1 MTQLDR
7 RTVIAGAVAAPMA
20 GGAGGALAQ
29 SPRIPL
35 IATEEAYATP
45 ELMAQ
50 LDAGPPGMTQAEKT
64 YTTLLRSGTAPGASE
79 LNRKLCSM
87 EARLA
92 EMDANGVDMHLLSI
106 TIPGPQAFPPQE
118 GARIARSLN
127 DGLAEII
134 RAHPTRF
141 AGLAAIA
148 PQNPE
153 ASVAEIERARKD
165 LALNGVIINSHSF
178 GEYLDEA
185 KFRPILA
192 ALEAQDM
199 PLYLHP
205 RSPSQAMIGPYEN
218 YGLSGALWG
227 YGADCSM
234 HLLRMIFGGVF
245 DDFPRLK
252 VVLGHMGE
260 GIPYYFTRVDNR
272 YRNLMA
278 RGGEKLGLKPLR
290 QLPSEYFKSNV
301 YITTSGTFSH
311 KVLGY
316 CLDILGAERILF
328 AIDYPYE
335 RSDEAVRFIRTAP
348 LSTADAEQICFRNA
362 QAVFRIKYSAPSR
375 I

>member
-7 RTVIAGAVAAPMA
+7 RTVIAGALA
-20 GGAGGALAQ
+20 GPIISAEGARAQ
-29 SPRIPL
+29 PSGTPL

-45 ELMAQ
+45 ELMAA
-50 LDAGPPGMTQAEKT
+50 LDAGPPGMTEAEKT
-64 YTTLLRSGTAPGASE
+64 YTALLRSGTGAGASE
-79 LNRKLCSM
+79 LNRKLCSV

-106 TIPGPQAFPPQE
+106 TIPGPQAFPPKE
-118 GARIARSLN
+118 GARVARSLN
-127 DGLAEII
+127 DGLAAII

-148 PQNPE
+148 PQDPQ

-178 GEYLDEA
+178 GEYLDEP

-227 YGADCSM
+227 YGADGSL

-245 DDFPRLK
+245 DEFPRLK

-260 GIPYYFTRVDNR
+260 GIPYYFTRIDNR

-290 QLPSEYFKSNV
+290 QLPSQYFKSNV

-311 KVLGY
+311 KVLAY

-335 RSDEAVRFIRTAP
+335 RSDEAVRFIRSAP
-348 LSTADAEQICFRNA
+348 LSPIDAEHICFRNA
-362 QAVFRIKYSAPSR
+362 QTLFRIRNPALPK